1 MASFA
6 LLTIVAASLLLP
18 LLAGLPPNGGP
29 ADVQAPAREVEVHLE
44 ELGEHSGLKA
54 ALNTLAGSSGSAQF
68 RFVARRSGAPDTVGS
83 HVAVGATFPVMRFAD
98 LDNEVEQPHTWL
110 ETARERLDE
119 LDQELVAEGW
129 RRHPGRGRHWW
140 SLTYEG
146 R

>member
-1 MASFA
+1 M
-6 LLTIVAASLLLP
+6 TMLP
-18 LLAGLPPNGGP
+18 LRRPGP
-29 ADVQAPAREVEVHLE
+29 ADRGNAPAREVEVHLE
-44 ELGEHSGLKA
+44 ELGQHSWVKA

-68 RFVARRSGAPDTVGS
+68 RFVARRSGAPDAVGN

-98 LDNEVEQPHTWL
+98 LDNEVEPNTWL

-119 LDQELVAEGW
+119 LDRELVADGW